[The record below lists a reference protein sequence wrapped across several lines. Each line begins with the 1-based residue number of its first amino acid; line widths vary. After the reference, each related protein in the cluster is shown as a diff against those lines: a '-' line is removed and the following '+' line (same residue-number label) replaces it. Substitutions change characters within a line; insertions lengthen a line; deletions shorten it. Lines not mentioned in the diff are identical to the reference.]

1 MTAPKEQGLTC
12 SNCEAPLVATE
23 EQSAGMCKTCRLAKR
38 LIETPEDNRP
48 TSEKADDLSSAIIS
62 GIFAAAVTTAS
73 WITLAKLTP
82 WLPSFLWCFIIGG
95 AISFAITSK
104 MKTIRPEQLTVGVG
118 LIGSLSVM
126 TGVYLV
132 RFRYI
137 NDVQF
142 AQGLPNLPLWPGR
155 ETFIQ
160 VLTAGET
167 PLGFAQLAVLFVAIA
182 AGGITAGVMSD

>member
-1 MTAPKEQGLTC
+1 MTELTEQELKC
-12 SNCEAPLVATE
+12 SNCQASIGETE
-23 EQSAGMCKTCRLAKR
+23 QQSGGMCKTCSLAKR

-48 TSEKADDLSSAIIS
+48 IPAKPGDLSLALTN
-62 GIFAAAVTTAS
+62 GLFAAAVTTAS
-73 WITLAKLTP
+73 WVILARLTP

-95 AISFAITSK
+95 AISLAITSK
-104 MKTIRPEQLTVGVG
+104 MKTIRSDQLTIGVG
-118 LIGSLSVM
+118 LIGSLSAL

-137 NDVQF
+137 NDVQL

-167 PLGFAQLAVLFVAIA
+167 PIGLAQLAVLFVAIA